1 MKKNEYNQI
10 ISILYDLHIAY
21 PHYNI
26 GRHLATAF
34 DGYGDIWGITDKEML
49 FSLTKYKSELDMD
62 FPHIDEKEIENI
74 IKDGM
79 DLANI
84 LKEEEDGGY

>member
-1 MKKNEYNQI
+1 
-10 ISILYDLHIAY
+10 
-21 PHYNI
+21 
-26 GRHLATAF
+26 
-34 DGYGDIWGITDKEML
+34 ML

-62 FPHIDEKEIENI
+62 FPHIDEKEIEKI

-84 LKEEEDGGY
+84 LKEEEEY